1 MAETMRR
8 LFGFLSVGILMT
20 SASSPVAAKTNE
32 TVVVMKNGD
41 RMTGELKRLENG
53 FLYFKADYMADT
65 VQLDWKRVERLE
77 SKDTFSVV
85 LSNGTRETGVI
96 HKSPEATE
104 AAQGFLVQSAGVS
117 SSARNNDVVVITPVQ
132 DAFLHQLTGSINYG
146 FSFTGGSNSTQSNF
160 SGDATYRSERW
171 AGKLEG
177 SSVFNRQNGAT
188 NSGRNT
194 VDAYYYNY
202 RGEDWFIAGT
212 AGFLTSFQ
220 QDLSARTTLGAG
232 LGMDVV
238 RGSTQSL
245 QLIGGALFYNETYS
259 PASGGR
265 SGRGSDAQLLM
276 QYTKYAFTKFQLTVQ
291 AGAFP
296 TLTTPL
302 GRVRLSIESTLK
314 RDLGKNVTVLF
325 SVYENYD
332 SRPPVQA
339 GKNDFG
345 TSTSIGWTF

>member
-1 MAETMRR
+1 MA
-8 LFGFLSVGILMT
+8 

-41 RMTGELKRLENG
+41 RMTGELKRMESG

-65 VQLDWKRVERLE
+65 VQIDWKRVERLE

-96 HKSPEATE
+96 QKSSEANDM
-104 AAQGFLVQSAGVS
+104 ANGFLVQSAGVS
-117 SSARNNDVVVITPVQ
+117 RSARNDDVVVITPVQ
-132 DAFLHQLTGSINYG
+132 DTFLHQLTGSISYG
-146 FSFTGGSNSTQSNF
+146 FGFTGGSNSTQSNF
-160 SGDATYRSERW
+160 SGDAMYRSERW
-171 AGKLEG
+171 AGTLEG
-177 SSVFNRQNGAT
+177 SSVFSRQNGAT

-232 LGMDVV
+232 IGMDII
-238 RGSTQSL
+238 RGSTESL
-245 QLIGGALFYNETYS
+245 KLIGGALFYNEIYS

-276 QYTKYAFTKFQLTVQ
+276 QYTKYAFTKFQLTVE

-296 TLTTPL
+296 NLTAPL
-302 GRVRLSIESTLK
+302 GRVRLGIQSTVK
-314 RDLGKNVTVLF
+314 RDLGKNMKLVF

-339 GKNDFG
+339 DKNDFG

>member
-1 MAETMRR
+1 MA
-8 LFGFLSVGILMT
+8 
-20 SASSPVAAKTNE
+20 SASSPVAAKANE
-32 TVVVMKNGD
+32 ALLVMKNGD
-41 RMTGELKRLENG
+41 RMTGELKKMENG

-65 VQLDWKRVERLE
+65 VQLDWNRVEQLE

-96 HKSPEATE
+96 HKSCEATE
-104 AAQGFLVQSAGVS
+104 MAQGFLVQAAGVS
-117 SSARNNDVVVITPVQ
+117 TSARNNDVVAIAPVKNT
-132 DAFLHQLTGSINYG
+132 FLHQLTGSINYG
-146 FSFTGGSNSTQSNF
+146 FDFTGGSNSTQSTF

-177 SSVFNRQNGAT
+177 SSVFSRQNGSR

-202 RGEDWFIAGT
+202 RGENWFVAGT

-232 LGMDVV
+232 VGMDLI
-238 RGSTQSL
+238 RGSTESL

-259 PASGGR
+259 PASGAR
-265 SGRGSDAQLLM
+265 SDKGSDAQMLM
-276 QYTKYAFTKFQLTVQ
+276 QYTKYAFTKFQITVQ

-296 TLTTPL
+296 SLTTQL
-302 GRVRLSIESTLK
+302 GRVRLGIQSNLK
-314 RDLGKNVTVLF
+314 RDLGKNVNLLF

-332 SRPPVQA
+332 SRPPVA
-339 GKNDFG
+339 VGKNDFG

>member
-1 MAETMRR
+1 MHRI
-8 LFGFLSVGILMT
+8 FGFLSAGLLMV
-20 SASSPVAAKTNE
+20 SARSPLVAKTNE
-32 TVVVMKNGD
+32 AVVLMKNGD
-41 RMTGELKRLENG
+41 RMTGELKRMENG

-65 VQLDWKRVERLE
+65 IQLDWKRVEELE

-85 LSNGTRETGVI
+85 LSNGTRETGMI
-96 HKSPEATE
+96 HKSPEANDTNE
-104 AAQGFLVQSAGVS
+104 GFSVQSAGIS
-117 SSARNNDVVVITPVQ
+117 ITARNNHVVVITPVQ
-132 DAFLHQLTGSINYG
+132 DTFLHQLTGSINYG
-146 FSFTGGSNSTQSNF
+146 FDFTGGSNSTQSTF
-160 SGDATYRSERW
+160 SGNAMYRSERW

-177 SSVFNRQNGAT
+177 SSVFSRQNGAR

-202 RGEDWFIAGT
+202 RTENWFIAGT

-220 QDLSARTTLGAG
+220 QDLSARTTLGGG
-232 LGMDVV
+232 LGMDVIH
-238 RGSTQSL
+238 GSTESL

-259 PASGGR
+259 PASGAR
-265 SGRGSDAQLLM
+265 SGRGSDAQFLM
-276 QYTKYAFTKFQLTVQ
+276 QYTKYAFTRLQFTVQ

-296 TLTTPL
+296 SLTAPL
-302 GRVRLSIESTLK
+302 GRVRLGIQSSVK
-314 RDLGKNVTVLF
+314 RDLGKNLTLLF
-325 SVYENYD
+325 SLYENYD